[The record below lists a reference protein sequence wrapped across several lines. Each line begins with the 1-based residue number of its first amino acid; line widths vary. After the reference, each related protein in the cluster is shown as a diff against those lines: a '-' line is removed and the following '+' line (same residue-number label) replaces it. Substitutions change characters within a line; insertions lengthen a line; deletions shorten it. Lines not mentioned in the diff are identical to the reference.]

1 MDTTTGTATTD
12 KYRRPAWMRVADILL
27 RTGHVGFAGIL
38 LGGFIFEVPLY
49 ELHLWHYLTIFT
61 GLGLLLLELRHS
73 LNWPHQIRG
82 LFGIVHIGLP
92 GLVHLFPAMVLPFT
106 WITLATGGIGSHM
119 PRKFRHWSILYRKVV
134 D

>member
-1 MDTTTGTATTD
+1 METTTNNTSN
-12 KYRRPAWMRVADILL
+12 KYHRPAWMRVLDILL

-49 ELHLWHYLTIFT
+49 DLYLWHYLTIFT

-73 LNWPHQIRG
+73 LGWPHQVRG
-82 LFGIVHIGLP
+82 LIGIVHIGLP
-92 GLVHLFPAMVLPFT
+92 GLVHFFPAMVIPFT
-106 WITLATGGIGSHM
+106 WVTLATGGIVSHM
-119 PRKFRHWSILYRKVV
+119 PRKFRYWSILYRKVV